1 MKNKERFLILLA
13 ILMMAGIRANGQC
26 TPDPDCK
33 DDDDIPGQF
42 CPLDLPDGAVNIEY
56 DETITV
62 IPPETYLVPGFGIEV
77 SILYIQID
85 SVLNL
90 PSGIEYFPSEDTL
103 FPGTSYCI
111 QLLGTPTEIGKDTLE
126 LYISATADIGD
137 PPVKAQVKDDTSL
150 VINILEALGIDPK
163 ESSEFQVYQNVPNP
177 FSELTRLDYFMPFR
191 GEIELNVYNLQGVQV
206 HHESDLVSPGE
217 HSFGFDGRGL
227 PPGTYIY
234 RVKNHH
240 SSISGKLIKS
250 K

>member
-33 DDDDIPGQF
+33 DDDDTPGQF
-42 CPLDLPDGAVNIEY
+42 CPLDLPDGVINMEY

-62 IPPETYLVPGFGIEV
+62 IPPAAYEISGFNV
-77 SILYIQID
+77 TILYIQID

-90 PSGIEYFPSEDTL
+90 PPGIDYFPSADTL
-103 FPGTSYCI
+103 YPDTAYCI
-111 QLLGTPTEIGKDTLE
+111 QLTGTPTQLGVDTLE
-126 LYISATADIGD
+126 LYISATADVFGT
-137 PPVKAQVKDDTSL
+137 PTKAQVVDDTTL
-150 VINILEALGIDPK
+150 RIRINETVSIAPK
-163 ESSEFQVYQNVPNP
+163 EGSEFQVYQNVPNP
-177 FSELTRLDYFMPFR
+177 FSELTRLDYYMPFS

-206 HHESDLVSPGE
+206 HHEAELVSPGE
-217 HSFGFDGRGL
+217 HSFGFDGKGL

-250 K
+250 R